1 MHLLI
6 LQKSDTS
13 LTSVPLKSLSD
24 YFLVSFLQILDVTRT
39 MLRVIPRYA
48 MFYIVFLF
56 FCVNLSHSA
65 MSHGFSGGVV
75 QNDTVIP
82 FQGKDYIIN
91 ETITVQDNVT
101 LTVEPGVTLRFNE
114 DRSMI
119 IHGAL
124 VANGTHSYPII
135 FRSLFDEMAN
145 VSYTTLLSG
154 RNLRLVDGWSANAGR
169 LEVFYGGAWGTVCD
183 HSWNDVDSEVACKEL
198 GFTGGVFTRKFGPG
212 SGQIWL
218 DRVQCRGTELSLF
231 ECPHRGFGN
240 SHCSK
245 L

>member
-1 MHLLI
+1 
-6 LQKSDTS
+6 
-13 LTSVPLKSLSD
+13 
-24 YFLVSFLQILDVTRT
+24 
-39 MLRVIPRYA
+39 
-48 MFYIVFLF
+48 MFYIVFLLF
-56 FCVNLSHSA
+56 FSVNLSHSV

-114 DRSMI
+114 NRSMI
-119 IHGAL
+119 IYGAL
-124 VANGTHSYPII
+124 VANGTYSYPIT
-135 FRSLFDEMAN
+135 FRSFLEEMEN
-145 VSYTTLLSG
+145 VSYTTHLS
-154 RNLRLVDGWSANAGR
+154 RHNLRLVDGWSSNAGR
-169 LEVFYGGAWGTVCD
+169 LEVFYGSAWGTVCG

>member
-1 MHLLI
+1 MLLI

-13 LTSVPLKSLSD
+13 LISVPLKSLSD
-24 YFLVSFLQILDVTRT
+24 YFLVSFFQVLDVTRM

-48 MFYIVFLF
+48 MFHIVFLF

-114 DRSMI
+114 NRSMI

-124 VANGTHSYPII
+124 VANGTYSYPIT
-135 FRSLFDEMAN
+135 FRNLLEEMEN
-145 VSYTTLLSG
+145 VSYTTSLRA
-154 RNLRLVDGWSANAGR
+154 RNLRLVDGGSSNAGR
-169 LEVFYGGAWGTVCD
+169 LEVFFGGTWGTVCD
-183 HSWNDVDSEVACKEL
+183 DLWDDVDSEVACKEL
-198 GFTGGVFTRKFGPG
+198 GFARGVFTRNFGPG
-212 SGQIWL
+212 IGQIWL
-218 DRVQCRGTELSLF
+218 DDVQCRRTDVSLF
-231 ECPHRGFGN
+231 QCPHLGFGIHN
-240 SHCSK
+240 CGK

>member
-1 MHLLI
+1 MYLLI

-13 LTSVPLKSLSD
+13 LISVPLKSLS
-24 YFLVSFLQILDVTRT
+24 VTRM

-48 MFYIVFLF
+48 MFHIVFLF

-114 DRSMI
+114 NRSMI

-124 VANGTHSYPII
+124 VANGTHSYPIT
-135 FRSLFDEMAN
+135 FRSLLEEMAN

-183 HSWNDVDSEVACKEL
+183 HSWNGVDSEVACKEPL
-198 GFTGGVFTRKFGPG
+198 GSLEEFLHETLDQEVDK
-212 SGQIWL
+212 SGWNMFNAEERNFRYSNALIR
-218 DRVQCRGTELSLF
+218 DMETAIAVSS
-231 ECPHRGFGN
+231 N
-240 SHCSK
+240 IK
-245 L
+245 

>member
-1 MHLLI
+1 MYLLI

-13 LTSVPLKSLSD
+13 LISVPLKSLS
-24 YFLVSFLQILDVTRT
+24 VTRM

-48 MFYIVFLF
+48 MFHIVFLF

-114 DRSMI
+114 NRSMI

-124 VANGTHSYPII
+124 VANGTHSYPIT
-135 FRSLFDEMAN
+135 FRSLLEEMAN

-154 RNLRLVDGWSANAGR
+154 RNLRLVDGWSSNAGR

-183 HSWNDVDSEVACKEL
+183 HSWNGVDSEVACKEL
-198 GFTGGVFTRKFGPG
+198 GFARGVFTRNFGPG

-218 DRVQCRGTELSLF
+218 DNVQCRRTDVSLF
-231 ECPHRGFGN
+231 ECPHLGFGIHN
-240 SHCSK
+240 CGK